1 MIRRGFVRRLFG
13 PLSGRARLTGGLAA
27 VALCVTVSAWAATR
41 SYTGTVRE
49 QGKAAVEFKLVRR
62 GGEFV
67 KPFRFQHVRLRC
79 ELGPDHIVISR
90 FRIRRIPV
98 VNDRFHKTRHPSDVA
113 AAVSGQLVRH
123 GRAHGRLTVTE
134 DAAFC
139 DSGILH
145 WHARVS

>member
-1 MIRRGFVRRLFG
+1 MTRRGLVRRRCAQLR
-13 PLSGRARLTGGLAA
+13 GRARRVGVVAA
-27 VALCVTVSAWAATR
+27 VALFLTVSAWAASS

-49 QGKAAVEFKLVRR
+49 QDKAAVEFKLVRR

-98 VNDRFHKTRHPSDVA
+98 LNDRFHKTRHPSDVA
-113 AAVSGQLVRH
+113 AAVSGQLARH
-123 GRAHGRLTVTE
+123 GRAHGRLRVTE

-145 WHARVS
+145 WHARAS